1 MSVAKYVA
9 YTVIFSHFTNWPI
22 AEGMAITSFASIY
35 WLIAVILEWIQSRAY
50 IGKNAREVN
59 LCSFPWLWRSCLAPV
74 NHCIIS
80 VRLAIRHKS
89 SFMTVIGQVSATRS
103 HCPIAAGISEC
114 NSSRSRH
121 SSRSMYRY
129 LHGLVSQ
136 NFDARQQEIRHHL
149 S

>member
-9 YTVIFSHFTNWPI
+9 YTVMFGHLTNWPI

-89 SFMTVIGQVSATRS
+89 SFMTVIGQVSATRFNC
-103 HCPIAAGISEC
+103 HIAAGISE
-114 NSSRSRH
+114 
-121 SSRSMYRY
+121 
-129 LHGLVSQ
+129 
-136 NFDARQQEIRHHL
+136 
-149 S
+149 